1 MARRTNRRTFIQGAA
16 AFTGAMAMDGIG
28 AVTAAEVRKSPNGR
42 PLAGVFPIGWSPCTP
57 DNKLDLNAMVAQQK
71 FLNRGRVAGIA
82 WPQNASAWQTLSTQE
97 WHEGADALLSV
108 KGRSAVVLGV
118 QSTGFDLAKSVE
130 LARYAGSHGADAI
143 ISLTPPG
150 ASDED
155 IIGYFK
161 ALGSAS
167 NLPMMVQAVG
177 DVSVDTVV
185 ALSKAIPSLVAVKD
199 ESGDPLQRGPAI
211 QSRTDGRL
219 EDFSGAGGHTFFAEM
234 EEGFLGTCPYV
245 GLADVLQRCFE
256 LYQSGRKGAA
266 YDTFGRFLAFDSL
279 PRSNEY
285 VLMARGVF
293 PEDAIMRVNPP
304 PPNAPAPGGGG
315 RRRSQGP
322 ITEAEKAEIRLALG
336 TYLKSDL
343 VA

>member
-1 MARRTNRRTFIQGAA
+1 MISRTNRRTFIRSATALAVAMGVGGGLSAVSAA
-16 AFTGAMAMDGIG
+16 DI
-28 AVTAAEVRKSPNGR
+28 RKSPNGKS
-42 PLAGVFPIGWSPCTP
+42 LAGVFPIGWSPCTP
-57 DNKLDLNAMVAQQK
+57 DNKLDLHAMVAQQK

-82 WPQNASAWQTLSTQE
+82 WPQNASAWQTLSAQE
-97 WHEGADALLSV
+97 WHDGADALLSV
-108 KGRSAVVLGV
+108 KGGSAVVLGV
-118 QSTGFDLAKSVE
+118 QTVGFDLAKSVDY
-130 LARYAGSHGADAI
+130 ARYAGSHGADAI

-155 IIGYFK
+155 IIAYFK
-161 ALGSAS
+161 ALGGAS

-185 ALSKAIPSLVAVKD
+185 ALSKALPTLVAVKD
-199 ESGDPLQRGPAI
+199 ESGDPLQRGPVI
-211 QSRTDGRL
+211 QSRTDGKL
-219 EDFSGAGGHTFFAEM
+219 EDFSGAGGHTFFSEM

-245 GLADVLQRCFE
+245 GLADVLQRCFD
-256 LYQSGRKGAA
+256 LYQSGRKREA
-266 YDTFGRFLAFDSL
+266 YDVFGRFLAFDSI

-304 PPNAPAPGGGG
+304 SPNAPAPGG

-322 ITEAEKAEIRLALG
+322 ITDSEKAEIRVALN
-336 TYLKSDL
+336 TYLKSEL